1 MATKLEKDITRES
14 SIKVDDREIIV
25 TMTEAQ
31 GISMK
36 LKGMK
41 SGIVS
46 IPISELYTQLAGVT
60 PSVEAPK
67 KQMVSIKRNATNKE
81 AKAGPMISLTD
92 LRSHNAISVLDYET
106 LVKFEGIIKSMMDNY
121 PEKYGNYY
129 NDKEE
134 EE

>member
-14 SIKVDDREIIV
+14 SIKVNDREIII
-25 TMTEAQ
+25 TMTESQ
-31 GISMK
+31 GVSMK

-41 SGIVS
+41 TGIVS
-46 IPISELYTQLAGVT
+46 IPISELYGQLAGVV
-60 PSVEAPK
+60 PNVEPPK
-67 KQMVSIKRNATNKE
+67 KEMISVKRRNQKETNT
-81 AKAGPMISLTD
+81 GPMISLID
-92 LRSHNAISVLDYET
+92 LRSHNAISALDYET